1 MFGLP
6 SVLVMQLRYSFRVYP
21 DAGQRRALARAFGC
35 ARVVFNDAVRAR
47 EEARA
52 AEQPFPTAAEL
63 SKRLIT
69 EAKQTVERSWL
80 GEVSAVVLQQ
90 SLRDAESAYRNFFAS
105 LKGARKGPKVGA
117 PRFKSRKDTRQSIRF
132 TANARWSITDS
143 GRLNLPKIGAV
154 KVKWSRTLP
163 TTPSSVTVIKD
174 AAGRFF
180 ASFVIDTDP
189 NADATRMPDTDLTI
203 GIDLGLT
210 HFAVLSDGTKI
221 DSPRFLRRAEKKL
234 KKAQQELSRKQK
246 GSKNR
251 EKARLKVA
259 RAHAKV
265 TDARRE
271 FHHQLST
278 QLICE
283 NQGIAVED
291 LSVAGLART
300 RLAKS
305 VHDAGWSSFLG
316 MLQYKAARYGRTL
329 VKIGRFEPTSQT
341 CSTCGVKDGPKP
353 LNVRE
358 WTCTAWHRPRPG
370 PQRRDQRQTG
380 RRTGGIS
387 LRSAGKTRSNPGTAR
402 RNRKPRIP
410 GRTTCRVA
418 AQQRSRRP
426 ESSGFSPRS
435 KSILPALSARP
446 ARHVVTLPGLQ
457 HLVHPA
463 LHEVDQAQQ
472 TLGDLAAEGGQFVVH
487 PGRVRGLRLAVDQAV
502 ALQRV
507 QRLGQHLLA
516 HAVDPAAQLVE
527 AQRALV
533 QGAQG
538 EPAPAPRDVLQGAAR
553 RTCLGEHVEREVLR
567 RRALLRGVHESSVR
581 ERSANRQ
588 IVLTRS

>member
-1 MFGLP
+1 
-6 SVLVMQLRYSFRVYP
+6 MQLRYSFRLYP
-21 DAGQRRALARAFGC
+21 DTGQQRALARAFGC

-52 AEQPFPTAAEL
+52 AKQPFPKAAEL

-90 SLRDAESAYRNFFAS
+90 SLRDVETAYRNFFAS
-105 LKGARKGPKVGA
+105 LKGGRKGPRMGA
-117 PRFKSRKDTRQSIRF
+117 PHFKSRKDKRQSIRF

-174 AAGRFF
+174 AAGRYF

-189 NADATRMPDTDLTI
+189 AADQARMPETDRTI

-234 KKAQQELSRKQK
+234 KKAQRELSRKQK

-251 EKARLKVA
+251 EKARLKVT

-278 QLICE
+278 RLISE

-305 VHDAGWSSFLG
+305 VHDAGWSSFVS
-316 MLQYKAARYGRTL
+316 MLEYKAARYGRTL
-329 VKIGRFEPTSQT
+329 VTIGRFEPTSQT
-341 CSTCGVKDGPKP
+341 CSTCGAVDGPKP
-353 LNVRE
+353 LSVRK
-358 WTCTAWHRPRPG
+358 WTCTACGSVHDRDHNAAINVKTAAGLAVSACGAPVRPG
-370 PQRRDQRQTG
+370 
-380 RRTGGIS
+380 
-387 LRSAGKTRSNPGTAR
+387 A
-402 RNRKPRIP
+402 IP
-410 GRTTCRVA
+410 
-418 AQQRSRRP
+418 
-426 ESSGFSPRS
+426 
-435 KSILPALSARP
+435 
-446 ARHVVTLPGLQ
+446 
-457 HLVHPA
+457 
-463 LHEVDQAQQ
+463 
-472 TLGDLAAEGGQFVVH
+472 
-487 PGRVRGLRLAVDQAV
+487 
-502 ALQRV
+502 
-507 QRLGQHLLA
+507 
-516 HAVDPAAQLVE
+516 
-527 AQRALV
+527 AQREEAGSHGLPT
-533 QGAQG
+533 QA
-538 EPAPAPRDVLQGAAR
+538 RAA
-553 RTCLGEHVEREVLR
+553 
-567 RRALLRGVHESSVR
+567 
-581 ERSANRQ
+581 
-588 IVLTRS
+588 